1 MMNKKRRSSIL
12 LGICLILLSLSA
24 CSQAMGKANQKTIT
38 ISGAWALYPMAI
50 RWSEEFQAIHPEIRF
65 DISAGGAGKG
75 MADVLADAVDIGMV
89 SREIYPQE
97 TEQGALG
104 FAVAKDAVF
113 LTVNS
118 NNPVWNELKSTGV
131 TRKDL
136 IEIFLEGSITDWE
149 DLVGTQGTSHPI
161 HLFTRSDACGAA
173 ETWAKFLG
181 KRQEDLLGIG
191 VYGDPGVLESVISD
205 PLGIGYNNLN
215 YAFDVDTGLPVE
227 GIHVVPLD
235 INNNGVADPQELLNN
250 KSLALEA
257 VGNGIYP
264 SPPARDLYLVVDGQP
279 QGIVKEFILWVI
291 TDGRV
296 FLSDAGYVPI
306 PQQDLISELEILSA
320 ED

>member
-1 MMNKKRRSSIL
+1 
-12 LGICLILLSLSA
+12 
-24 CSQAMGKANQKTIT
+24 MGKANQKTIT

>member
-1 MMNKKRRSSIL
+1 MNKKRRSSIL